1 MTAIADTNLLADLQ
15 KFGAAE
21 INACFSCGNC
31 TAICPMADQ
40 DGAFPRRMI
49 RYAMVGLGD
58 ELRSSK
64 ELWTCYHCGEC
75 SDACPTEADPGEFM
89 ATARRY
95 AIASYDK
102 TGLARLMY
110 TRPIAGTLSG
120 LAFFLAFAALLFGFR
135 EESPAAPEAR
145 TFWDFIP
152 YHPIHTIGIVLMVL
166 VALAGI
172 VGVANMARS
181 LATREGITLRLMAGS
196 KQGRAAT
203 VKALWYSVGL
213 ESVGQ
218 RRYRADCTSGDKAAE
233 PLLLRRWFVHALT
246 LWGFL
251 GLLAATSINYVLD
264 IIGVKE
270 TGTAVPIWY
279 PVRLLGTVSGL
290 AFLYGITVFMVWR
303 YRKHDRTSTT
313 SSGADWLFL
322 VLLWITGFTGF
333 VIEAWQY
340 SVTDMSVVGQVFFL
354 VHVAIAM
361 ELVLFLPFTKFAHAI
376 YRPVALFFHSLAE
389 SKRTQELVSAP

>member
-1 MTAIADTNLLADLQ
+1 MTAVADTNLLADLQ

-21 INACFSCGNC
+21 ISACFSCGNC
-31 TAICPMADQ
+31 TAICPMADA
-40 DGAFPRRMI
+40 DGLFPRRMI
-49 RYAMVGLGD
+49 RYAMVGLSD

-102 TGLARLMY
+102 TGLAKLMY

-120 LAFFLAFAALLFGFR
+120 LVFFFAFAFLLFGFR
-135 EESPAAPEAR
+135 EDSPTSPAAK

-152 YHPIHTIGIVLMVL
+152 YHPIHNIGMALMVL
-166 VALAGI
+166 VAIAGL
-172 VGVANMARS
+172 VGVATMARS
-181 LATREGITLRLMAGS
+181 LAKRDGITLSTIFGS
-196 KQGRAAT
+196 KEGRAAT

-213 ESVGQ
+213 ESIGQ
-218 RRYRADCTSGDKAAE
+218 RRYRDDCKGENKPVE
-233 PLLLRRWFVHALT
+233 PLFVRRWFVHALT

-251 GLLAATSINYVLD
+251 GLLAATTINYVLD
-264 IIGVKE
+264 VLGIKA
-270 TGTAVPIWY
+270 TGTPVHIWY

-290 AFLYGITVFMVWR
+290 AFLYGVTMFMIWR
-303 YRKHDRTSTT
+303 WKKHDRTSTT

-333 VIEAWQY
+333 FIELVQY
-340 SVTDMSVVGQVFFL
+340 SVTNMTAWGQFFFL
-354 VHVAIAM
+354 THVAIAM

-376 YRPVALFFHSLAE
+376 YRPVALFFHSLAA
-389 SKRTQELVSAP
+389 SKREREAASV